1 MRECKR
7 NQRIFTHHTCLGRSN
22 NQQSNQRNDKQTVFE
37 EDLGEDNERSEVPFL
52 VVSLSLTIVFVFI
65 VFCQ

>member
-22 NQQSNQRNDKQTVFE
+22 NQQSNQKNIMQTVLE
-37 EDLGEDNERSEVPFL
+37 KDLGEDSERNEVPFL
-52 VVSLSLTIVFVFI
+52 IVSLSLTIVFVFI